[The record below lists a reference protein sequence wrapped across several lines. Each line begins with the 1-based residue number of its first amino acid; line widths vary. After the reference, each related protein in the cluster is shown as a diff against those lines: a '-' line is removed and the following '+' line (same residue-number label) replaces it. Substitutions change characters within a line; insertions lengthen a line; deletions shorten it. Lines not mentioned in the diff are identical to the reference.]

1 MPSFKIIER
10 QLVLEKKVLKVF
22 TMYGH
27 DGHLGHVDR
36 NHLYKLSFPF
46 RRMLHMKFGIYWPS
60 GFRGENLWKWLT
72 DDGRTQE
79 HGYYVQ

>member
-10 QLVLEKKVLKVF
+10 LVLEKKVLKVF

-46 RRMLHMKFGIYWPS
+46 RRMLHMKFGIYWPLAVS
-60 GFRGENLWKWLT
+60 EEKIFGNG
-72 DDGRTQE
+72 
-79 HGYYVQ
+79 